1 MQAIIGYVLG
11 VVTVLLLRYAKTPAN
26 TEKPQKRA
34 ADKHEKQWRETLNFL
49 TYDGNEQEEHEN
61 G

>member
-11 VVTVLLLRYAKTPAN
+11 IVTVLLLRRATTSHKTV
-26 TEKPQKRA
+26 EPQKRA
-34 ADKHEKQWRETLNFL
+34 TDQNEKQWRETLNFL
-49 TYDGNEQEEHEN
+49 MYDGNEQEEHKN

>member
-11 VVTVLLLRYAKTPAN
+11 IVTVLLLRRTTKSGKAQTPA
-26 TEKPQKRA
+26 KRA
-34 ADKHEKQWRETLNFL
+34 DDKNERLWRETLNFL
-49 TYDGNEQEEHEN
+49 TYDGNEQEEQHN

>member
-11 VVTVLLLRYAKTPAN
+11 VVTVLLLRYAKMPAN

>member
-11 VVTVLLLRYAKTPAN
+11 IVTVLLLRRAVQPTKMSKA
-26 TEKPQKRA
+26 EKC
-34 ADKHEKQWRETLNFL
+34 ADNQNEQLWRETLNFL
-49 TYDGNEQEEHEN
+49 TYDGNEQEEQSN

>member
-11 VVTVLLLRYAKTPAN
+11 IVTVLLLRRVAQSPK

-34 ADKHEKQWRETLNFL
+34 DDKNEQLWRETLNFL
-49 TYDGNEQEEHEN
+49 TYDGNEQEEQHN

>member
-11 VVTVLLLRYAKTPAN
+11 IVTVILLR
-26 TEKPQKRA
+26 RA
-34 ADKHEKQWRETLNFL
+34 AMPTKPSATVKHVDDKNEQLWRETLNFL
-49 TYDGNEQEEHEN
+49 TYDGNEQEEQNN

>member
-11 VVTVLLLRYAKTPAN
+11 IVTVLLLRRATQPPKTAE
-26 TEKPQKRA
+26 TQKRA
-34 ADKHEKQWRETLNFL
+34 DDKNEQLWRETLNFL
-49 TYDGNEQEEHEN
+49 TYDGNEQEEQQN